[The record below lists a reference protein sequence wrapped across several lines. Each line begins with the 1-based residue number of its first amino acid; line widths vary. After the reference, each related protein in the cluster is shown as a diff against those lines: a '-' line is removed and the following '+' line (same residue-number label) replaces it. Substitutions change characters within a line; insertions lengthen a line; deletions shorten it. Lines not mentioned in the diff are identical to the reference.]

1 MTIYIYVI
9 FISQIILMDF
19 LRLGTTGKKK
29 TYDMSI
35 DYKWQVRQEGDTIST
50 HYGPVIRIIPSWP
63 NHS

>member
-1 MTIYIYVI
+1 
-9 FISQIILMDF
+9 MDF